1 MAAIEWQVLYV
12 DDDPDFCSQVVGY
25 LDGETVG
32 GSGGVLRVQAI
43 SDFNSALIEL
53 ESRRIDVLILDVR
66 VGPYD
71 EYTEEDTKPEDE
83 AGLVEEGVR
92 VLNAVR
98 QRRFVPIVF
107 YTGLDYKVRDL
118 ESPVVRVVEKSKGVE
133 ELFESVKEI
142 FSSALPQTNRALVHH
157 LENVQR
163 DYMWGFVAAQWDR
176 FGSNADR
183 TALAYLLAKRLAIS
197 LSGSGIQQ
205 LASDLGDD
213 SGTFTEDER
222 VHPML
227 YYLIPPVEAS
237 PLAGDLYL
245 GTINEKN
252 GYWILITPSCDMV
265 GGREK
270 ADHMLFA
277 RCSPLEGYSEFKAWE
292 EGQPH
297 PSSTAVRRLASLL
310 RNNRQDG
317 QSERFY
323 FLPGALTLPDLVADF
338 QDLVTL
344 PRDSASSL
352 ERTASLDSPFAE
364 AFIARFSRY
373 FGRLGTPDLDV
384 DSVISRLNNQV
395 SGKVSPEDGG

>member
-1 MAAIEWQVLYV
+1 MPKIEWQVLYV
-12 DDDPDFCSQVVGY
+12 DDDPDFCRQVEGY
-25 LDGETVG
+25 LDGETIG
-32 GSGGVLRVQAI
+32 DSDGVLKVQAI

-71 EYTEEDTKPEDE
+71 EDTTEETKPEDE
-83 AGLVEEGVR
+83 SGLVEEGVR
-92 VLNAVR
+92 VLDAVR
-98 QRRFVPIVF
+98 QRRFVPVVF

-118 ESPVVRVVEKSKGVE
+118 ESPVVRVVEKTKGVE
-133 ELFESVKEI
+133 ELLESVKEI
-142 FSSALPQTNRALVHH
+142 FNSALPQTNRALVHH

-163 DYMWGFVAAQWDR
+163 DYMWGFVARQWNR

-205 LASDLGDD
+205 LALDLGDD
-213 SGTFTEDER
+213 TGTFTEDEK

-227 YYLIPPVEAS
+227 YYLIPPVESA
-237 PLAGDLYL
+237 PLAGDLYY

-252 GYWILITPSCDMV
+252 GHWILITPSCDMV
-265 GGREK
+265 YGREK

-277 RCSPLEGYSEFKAWE
+277 RCSPLTGFPEFTAWE
-292 EGQPH
+292 EGQPN
-297 PSSTAVRRLASLL
+297 PSTTVVRRLKSLL
-310 RNNRQDG
+310 RNNRQDS

-323 FLPGALTLPDLVADF
+323 FLPGALTLPDLVADL

-344 PRDSASSL
+344 PRASATSL

-384 DSVISRLNNQV
+384 DSVVSRLADEV
-395 SGKVSPEDGG
+395 SDKALHENGG